1 MAGPRDGEPQA
12 GSREHA
18 YSGGL
23 GRAIRVI
30 RAGRDMSRADL
41 AEAADL
47 SPSYIAEIE
56 NGKKTPSGKALAA
69 LANALGVAV
78 HELIEAS
85 ERWSHTPPPHS
96 FEELR
101 EASLGRRERSAD
113 APSMRLRAELPPTGA
128 RLRSASSRRSLL
140 RRFLKPEPEED
151 HDIVTLADDVLLS
164 EGAVGAAT
172 EPVPPSEADE
182 LVDLLSRLDPDDRER
197 VLDLA
202 RRLAGD

>member
-1 MAGPRDGEPQA
+1 MAEPRDGDPQA
-12 GSREHA
+12 GSREDA
-18 YSGGL
+18 YGGGL

-56 NGKKTPSGKALAA
+56 NGKKTPSPKALAA
-69 LANALGVAV
+69 LANALGVAL

-85 ERWSHTPPPHS
+85 ERWTHTPPPHS

-101 EASLGRRERSAD
+101 EATSLGRRELAADERLARFRSAE
-113 APSMRLRAELPPTGA
+113 PSPTA
-128 RLRSASSRRSLL
+128 RLHPASSRRSLL
-140 RRFLKPEPEED
+140 RRFLKPEPEESGLFASVD
-151 HDIVTLADDVLLS
+151 SAMLSDLA
-164 EGAVGAAT
+164 EGEAPT
-172 EPVPPSEADE
+172 PLPPAEADE
-182 LVDLLSRLDPDDRER
+182 LRDLLSRLDPDDRQR

-202 RRLAGD
+202 RRLAGP